1 MALVFTRE
9 KNLDPAHRG
18 GAYARRDS
26 LALRKA
32 TSSSVAAAAAILG
45 WEEAAEGLAA
55 Q

>member
-9 KNLDPAHRG
+9 KNRSG
-18 GAYARRDS
+18 GAGRGLRAEGS

-32 TSSSVAAAAAILG
+32 TSSSGAAAAAILG